1 LQDIGRARIFGA
13 RTAGMVLASAV
24 EKLPDG
30 DGFQYVFASYR
41 SAKGQVLE
49 GRGVIPDV
57 EAPPERGALLRGEDS
72 ALAAAVRWITEQKT
86 TRDAGSP
93 AARPGSR

>member
-1 LQDIGRARIFGA
+1 
-13 RTAGMVLASAV
+13 
-24 EKLPDG
+24 
-30 DGFQYVFASYR
+30 
-41 SAKGQVLE
+41 VLE

-72 ALAAAVRWITEQKT
+72 ALAAAVRWIAEQKT